1 LCKFMRYLVGL
12 PNDLVLDDNYNN
24 YAQHGTVLLARL
36 RGIAHYPQNPV
47 ICLMNFTIL
56 HIKELQ
62 VPVLHTV
69 FHL

>member
-1 LCKFMRYLVGL
+1 MRYLVGL

-36 RGIAHYPQNPV
+36 RGIAHYPQKPGD
-47 ICLMNFTIL
+47 MPDEFTIL